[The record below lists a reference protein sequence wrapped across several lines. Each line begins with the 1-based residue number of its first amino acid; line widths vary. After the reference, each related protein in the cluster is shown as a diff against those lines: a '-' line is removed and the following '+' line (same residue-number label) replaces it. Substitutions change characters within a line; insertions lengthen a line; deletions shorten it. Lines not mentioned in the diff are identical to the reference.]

1 MPIAPSYAAPDQR
14 RFFVAWL
21 NEVVANS
28 KVSKTK
34 IAAAMGHDTTQQLN
48 KILRGEIM
56 PMPETLRTICDRID
70 VPWTMGYA
78 NAGYYGEIL
87 SILALLSLLSDQ
99 WLEEDGAQPRRP
111 RFGHGVLHIGEQPVW
126 EAVEQPRF
134 ATRYTAGSWIEQPP
148 LPPSESDFERIAPE
162 HRDAFKRFYEEE
174 SREPRTTWCFVPK
187 PLGLA
192 ILIAVA
198 GFPRRGDI
206 YKSGADRY
214 AADIFAASTSLIELA
229 EERVRSSYTLP
240 ALLQRAE
247 DALKDSA
254 LPFELRRVIAAE
266 YTVKWADQECGF
278 YTHIA
283 RLAALEYFGV
293 AGSSMDNLT
302 PETQLPQIRAARLP
316 EISEFLTF
324 SEKQ

>member
-1 MPIAPSYAAPDQR
+1 VAPDQR
-14 RFFVAWL
+14 HFFTKWL
-21 NEVVANS
+21 NEVVAAS
-28 KVSKTK
+28 EVSKTK
-34 IAAAMGHDTTQQLN
+34 IAAALGHDTTQQLN

-56 PMPETLRTICDRID
+56 PMPETLRKICDRIG

-87 SILALLSLLSDQ
+87 EILALLSLLAKR
-99 WLEEDGAQPRRP
+99 WLEEDGATPHPP
-111 RFGHGVLHIGEQPVW
+111 RFRQGVLQIGEQPIW
-126 EAVEQPRF
+126 EALKEPRF
-134 ATRYTAGSWIEQPP
+134 ARRYTAGSWIEQPP
-148 LPPSESDFERIAPE
+148 HPPPESDLEKFEPE
-162 HRDAFKRFYEEE
+162 HREMFKRFCEEE
-174 SREPRTTWCFVPK
+174 AREPRTVWCFVPK

-198 GFPRRGDI
+198 GFTRRGDI

-214 AADIFAASTSLIELA
+214 AADIFAASTKLIELA
-229 EERVRSSYTLP
+229 EQQVRSYKLP
-240 ALLQRAE
+240 PLLQRAE
-247 DALKDSA
+247 DALKDRE

-266 YTVKWADQECGF
+266 YTVKWADQECEF

-302 PETQLPQIRAARLP
+302 PEMDLPHLRPANLP
-316 EISEFLTF
+316 EISDFLIFAEDTNN
-324 SEKQ
+324 